1 MKICHSFNLN
11 FVLFVSQNFFSFP
24 RWFAP
29 SVDNVL
35 LKKLPEDLL
44 KEGQVVKVPVLT
56 GVSRHE
62 GAFYYPCKKKADLS
76 YTKIYSAQPDRI
88 KVPQNFFRAKNK

>member
-1 MKICHSFNLN
+1 MCNVKICHSFNLN
-11 FVLFVSQNFFSFP
+11 FGLFILFFLQNFFSFP

-29 SVDNVL
+29 SVDNVV

-62 GAFYYPCKKKADLS
+62 GAFYYPRKKKL
-76 YTKIYSAQPDRI
+76 
-88 KVPQNFFRAKNK
+88 